1 LILITND
8 DGIASPGLRAAA
20 RAALPLGDVL
30 IAAPACQWSGAGRS
44 MPHSKVRNVTHQ
56 LIEIDGHAV
65 TAYAI
70 DSSPAMVVAYALI
83 KLAPRRPNL
92 LISGINYGE
101 NLGSDI
107 TISGTVGAALQG
119 AVSGVPGMAVS
130 LQTPIETHMNPS
142 DATDFTTA
150 TDVVRRFAHWMLQT
164 SLPPDVDVL
173 KIDIPDSATPGT
185 PWRMTR
191 VSRLPY
197 FVIQP
202 PAATFESAAD
212 PHRLDYCP
220 HPRPER
226 SEPDSDI
233 YALAVD
239 RVIAIAPLSLDMTS
253 RTDRLALETA
263 IAQALPDGHSHVD

>member
-1 LILITND
+1 MILITND
-8 DGIASPGLRAAA
+8 DGITSPGLRAAA

-30 IAAPACQWSGAGRS
+30 IAAPARQWSGAGRS
-44 MPHSKVRNVTHQ
+44 MPHSEVRNVTQQ
-56 LIEIDGHAV
+56 LIKIDGQAV

-83 KLAPRRPNL
+83 KLAPRRPDL

-119 AVSGVPGMAVS
+119 AVSGVPGIAIS

-142 DATDFTTA
+142 EATDFTIA
-150 TDVVRRFAHWMLQT
+150 TDVTRRFARWMLQT

-173 KIDIPDSATPGT
+173 KIDIPDSAMPET

-197 FVIQP
+197 FVIRP
-202 PAATFESAAD
+202 PASAPGDVAN

-220 HPRPER
+220 HPRPEH

-239 RVIAIAPLSLDMTS
+239 RVIAVAPLSLDMTS
-253 RTDRLALETA
+253 RTDRQALETA
-263 IAQALPDGHSHVD
+263 IAQALPDGHSAR